1 MAVIAAT
8 RLRLAW
14 DATSIV
20 WIVAPLLVGV
30 ALLFVRRRA
39 GGKSQG
45 SVAPA
50 GACVALFG
58 AQAAL
63 ALAGNPRT
71 FAWAWEIHWGFV
83 WGASLALGSSEG
95 WAVIRRVLVAGA
107 LLDAGMLIGSF
118 ASPAVYGWTSEN
130 ASLSGWLALS
140 GALRIGLLPI
150 GATALWEKARRL
162 ELWSFVCLAVI
173 PSSAVLFSRLGQV
186 LANDNNVRPLLVNV
200 IFLACFPAAV
210 IALATSVGR
219 RREAW
224 MISTV
229 TGAVAAISISMPGIS
244 YFPWLIL
251 FGATAFRLGQVML
264 DTRLD
269 PEIVS
274 VSQPTRSMQVAAEEW
289 RVPRLWRLAIEMPLR
304 GLAHVSRFLDGLV
317 FDQFPRRLGA
327 RLVNRFQPALDRI
340 PEAIRDR
347 FWRHVALA
355 LLVFVLMQAIQ

>member
-1 MAVIAAT
+1 
-8 RLRLAW
+8 LRLAW

-45 SVAPA
+45 FSAPA

-58 AQAAL
+58 AQVAL
-63 ALAGNPRT
+63 ALSGNPRT
-71 FAWAWEIHWGFV
+71 FAWAWEIHWVVV
-83 WGASLALGSSEG
+83 WAASLALGSSEG

-107 LLDAGMLIGSF
+107 LLDAGMFIGSF
-118 ASPAVYGWTSEN
+118 SSPAVSGWTSKN
-130 ASLSGWLALS
+130 APLAGWLAFS

-150 GATALWEKARRL
+150 GAAAIWDKARRS
-162 ELWSFVCLAVI
+162 ELWSFFCLAVI

-210 IALATSVGR
+210 VALATSVSR

-224 MISTV
+224 MVSTV
-229 TGAVAAISISMPGIS
+229 TGAVAAISVSMPGIS

-251 FGATAFRLGQVML
+251 FGASAFHVGQVML
-264 DTRLD
+264 DTGLD
-269 PEIVS
+269 PEIVN
-274 VSQPTRSMQVAAEEW
+274 VSRPTRSMQIAADEW
-289 RVPRLWRLAIEMPLR
+289 RLPRLWRLAIEMPLR
-304 GLAHVSRFLDGLV
+304 GLAHVSRFLDGFV
-317 FDQFPRRLGA
+317 FDQLPRRLGA
-327 RLVNRFQPALDRI
+327 RLVNRFRPALDRI
-340 PEAIRDR
+340 PEVIRDR

-355 LLVFVLMQAIQ
+355 LLVFVLMQAIR